1 MQKDKRHWHH
11 VELTG
16 RWLLAPSVL
25 TEVKGNPAAVTTLLP
40 RKDLRTR
47 MACCSPTP
55 FFMRELRSLTL
66 APRGILEGPSD
77 HQRKGG
83 DINKSSRKTML
94 TVLPMRILYIKFGL
108 RVHVIVNALVISTI
122 RLLKDE

>member
-1 MQKDKRHWHH
+1 M
-11 VELTG
+11 
-16 RWLLAPSVL
+16 
-25 TEVKGNPAAVTTLLP
+25 
-40 RKDLRTR
+40 
-47 MACCSPTP
+47 
-55 FFMRELRSLTL
+55 
-66 APRGILEGPSD
+66 EGPSD

-108 RVHVIVNALVISTI
+108 GVHVIVNALVISTI